1 MSGKVPKSEYRL
13 ADGSMYRSGCEI
25 MELSDR
31 EAAFV
36 SKLRGLSQED
46 CDEVMKFIEWK
57 KISKRHEMIFLL
69 TDMPFMV

>member
-1 MSGKVPKSEYRL
+1 MPKSEYRL
-13 ADGSMYRSGCEI
+13 ADGSMYRSSCEI

-57 KISKRHEMIFLL
+57 NLKAARNDFLL